1 MPDVVIIGGGVIGAA
16 CASEL
21 TRRGASVTLVE
32 RDELAAH
39 ASGRNQGLWVHPED
53 GATVPMAT
61 RSLAR
66 YLAIAP
72 DAPIDI
78 QLDPEPVG
86 LVMVARGDDELPA
99 ARHAAGVAERAGTR
113 VDPLDAGQLAEIEP
127 ALSPTVA
134 GAWLVHHGHRLDPG
148 ALTVAM
154 ALEARGL
161 GAEIRHHTNA
171 RALAVR
177 GDRVVGAITDD
188 GVLEAD
194 VTVVAGGPWS
204 SRLLVP
210 VGVSIPVVGARGWL
224 VRVAPPPGL
233 VHHLVEAVAAHA
245 ALRQG
250 HPAGLPTAGEIA
262 EAGFPPDVLGTIMH
276 PHRDGTVLVG
286 SSRQTSLSPEPE
298 DATVVRRLLAAA
310 IELAPA
316 LAHATVRSSWW
327 GIRPLSP
334 DERPFVGQVRDG
346 LFVATGHGSEGV
358 ILGAGTAELLGAQ
371 IAGEAPPFD
380 PAPFEPLR
388 FHRGLGS
395 ADARTDGSP
404 G

>member
-1 MPDVVIIGGGVIGAA
+1 MPDVVIIGGGVIGTA

-21 TRRGASVTLVE
+21 ARRGADVTLVE

-39 ASGRNQGLWVHPED
+39 ASGRNQGLWVLPED
-53 GATVPMAT
+53 DATVPMAA

-66 YLAIAP
+66 YLALAP
-72 DAPIDI
+72 DVPIDI
-78 QLDPEPVG
+78 QLDPEPIG
-86 LVMVARGDDELPA
+86 LVMVARGDDELA
-99 ARHAAGVAERAGTR
+99 AAMHAAGVAERAGTR
-113 VDPLDAGQLAEIEP
+113 VDRLDARQLADLEP
-127 ALSPTVA
+127 ALSPAVA

-154 ALEARGL
+154 ALEARER
-161 GAEIRHHTNA
+161 GAVIRHHTNA

-177 GDRVVGAITDD
+177 GDRIVGAVTDD

-194 VTVVAGGPWS
+194 VTIVAGGPWS
-204 SRLLVP
+204 SRLLDR
-210 VGVSIPVVGARGWL
+210 VGIALPVVGARGWL
-224 VRVAPPPGL
+224 VRVVPPPGL
-233 VHHLVEAVAAHA
+233 VRHLVETVAAHA

-250 HPAGLPTAGEIA
+250 HPSGLPTAGRIA
-262 EAGFPPDVLGTIMH
+262 GEGFPADVLGTIMH

-286 SSRQTSLSPEPE
+286 SSRQTWLTPEPD

-316 LAHATVRSSWW
+316 LADATVASSWW

-334 DERPFVGQVRDG
+334 DERPFVGQVHDG

-371 IAGEAPPFD
+371 IARAAPPFD
-380 PAPFEPLR
+380 PVPFDPLR
-388 FHRGLGS
+388 FRAA
-395 ADARTDGSP
+395 ADAEETDQTSR
-404 G
+404 

>member
-21 TRRGASVTLVE
+21 TRRGAEVTLVE

-53 GATVPMAT
+53 DATVPMAT

-66 YLAIAP
+66 YLALAP

-78 QLDPEPVG
+78 QLDPEPIG
-86 LVMVARGDDELPA
+86 LVMVARTDDELGA
-99 ARHAAGVAERAGTR
+99 ARHAAGVAEGAGTK
-113 VDPLDAGQLAEIEP
+113 VDALDAGQVAELEP
-127 ALSPTVA
+127 ALSPAVA
-134 GAWLVHHGHRLDPG
+134 GVWLVHHGHRLDPG

-154 ALEARGL
+154 ALEARER

-177 GDRVVGAITDD
+177 GDRIVGAITDD

-194 VTVVAGGPWS
+194 VTIVAGGPWS
-204 SRLLVP
+204 SRLLDP
-210 VGVSIPVVGARGWL
+210 VGVSLPVVGARGWL

-233 VHHLVEAVAAHA
+233 VRHLVEAVAAHA

-250 HPAGLPTAGEIA
+250 HPSGLPTAGEIA
-262 EAGFPPDVLGTIMH
+262 DHGFPADVLGTILH

-286 SSRQTSLSPEPE
+286 SSRQTWLAPEPD
-298 DATVVRRLLAAA
+298 DATVVRRLLSAA
-310 IELAPA
+310 IELMPA
-316 LAHATVRSSWW
+316 LADAAVRSSWW

-380 PAPFEPLR
+380 PMPFDPLR
-388 FHRGLGS
+388 FPRGPGS
-395 ADARTDGSP
+395 ADARP